1 MVRGSWGRKERV
13 NLIEEFYMTGLD
25 MLDVM
30 DGFDDDICVAGKSEE
45 ADNLAVT
52 VKEIDVSVVASSLP
66 PPLSSAALRQLD
78 SFSQRCLN
86 D

>member
-30 DGFDDDICVAGKSEE
+30 DGFDDDICVAGWYSRVEGAFLGYPTFLLK
-45 ADNLAVT
+45 A
-52 VKEIDVSVVASSLP
+52 
-66 PPLSSAALRQLD
+66 
-78 SFSQRCLN
+78 
-86 D
+86 